1 MICGLDSTGPRT
13 QFLEKKEFSLT
24 SWIPSPRFLVFHFL
38 AYWERALGISH
49 LTTESVKNAISP
61 ALFLFGWTTHS
72 LKEAYRSFCI
82 RAISR
87 ANSNGESNEWNM
99 NRNDENRKS
108 KKKEKRKENS
118 ALCIPIIL
126 TISKNRSYTK
136 YPYTK
141 YPSTKY
147 HSGWASM
154 PPSSSG
160 SGHLSFKEATGI
172 RLPLGVGYY
181 EKKWVRNYQYTQ
193 NGFFRGRCPSG

>member
-61 ALFLFGWTTHS
+61 ALFLFGWTNHS

-99 NRNDENRKS
+99 NRKS
-108 KKKEKRKENS
+108 KKKKRKENS

-147 HSGWASM
+147 
-154 PPSSSG
+154 PYKKY
-160 SGHLSFKEATGI
+160 HLRSIIAVEQACPH
-172 RLPLGVGYY
+172 RLVVQDISLS
-181 EKKWVRNYQYTQ
+181 RRQR
-193 NGFFRGRCPSG
+193 GFDFPWG

>member
-1 MICGLDSTGPRT
+1 MQFHPPSFFSDGPLT
-13 QFLEKKEFSLT
+13 LSKKPIVLFVFVQFLEPT
-24 SWIPSPRFLVFHFL
+24 Q
-38 AYWERALGISH
+38 
-49 LTTESVKNAISP
+49 
-61 ALFLFGWTTHS
+61 
-72 LKEAYRSFCI
+72 
-82 RAISR
+82 
-87 ANSNGESNEWNM
+87 M
-99 NRNDENRKS
+99 ENRMNETWIGMTKIGNR